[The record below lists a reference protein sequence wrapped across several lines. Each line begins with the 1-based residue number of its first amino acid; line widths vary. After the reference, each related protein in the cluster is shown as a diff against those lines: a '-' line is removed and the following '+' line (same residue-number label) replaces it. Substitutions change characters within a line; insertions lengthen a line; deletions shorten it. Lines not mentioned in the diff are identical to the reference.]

1 MPDIHKAQIIA
12 NLRARGLEAR
22 ADWVDRQ
29 LPDLVDVDKNSA
41 LLQTLGIDPAT
52 LTAVDVATSAE

>member
-1 MPDIHKAQIIA
+1 MPDIDKAQIIA
-12 NLRARGLEAR
+12 NLRARGLQAR

-41 LLQTLGIDPAT
+41 LLETLGIDPAT
-52 LTAVDVATSAE
+52 LPAVDVTTAVE